1 MSALNVKDNSCL
13 VACDGLYADIT
24 DDYLQQKTIKGVFF
38 LGNFIMKSLSHVL
51 LGFHSL
57 IGGVKSNAW
66 ESDADRHKF
75 RQLFSGSADRK
86 EDGLESLVKLY
97 MSYKE
102 SYVKHII
109 FDPKEPNLSMYA
121 SLKEQK
127 FTLFSYDVGARST

>member
-1 MSALNVKDNSCL
+1 MFFGSF
-13 VACDGLYADIT
+13 
-24 DDYLQQKTIKGVFF
+24 IK
-38 LGNFIMKSLSHVL
+38 KSLSQVL

-75 RQLFSGSADRK
+75 RQLFSGSAERK

-97 MSYKE
+97 MNYKE
-102 SYVKHII
+102 SYVKHIK
-109 FDPKEPNLSMYA
+109 FDPKEPNLGMYA

-127 FTLFSYDVGARST
+127 ITLFS